1 MKRILSS
8 FFRQIVFWLLFFG
21 FTRLVFL
28 IYNIPLLL
36 AEKIG
41 FIETIKGFWFA
52 LKLDLATTCY
62 IMVIPFLI
70 LAVQSFLKKKWLSAI
85 NRWYTYIIIMLYTLA
100 TAAELGIY
108 PEWKTK
114 LTYKAL
120 KYLQH
125 PSEIYNSAETGTF
138 FLLLS
143 IFLALSAAG
152 ILLFKKFF
160 TPSYGESKRKLLFN
174 FLFILMVPVLLFL
187 GMRGGIQQI
196 PINQSESYY
205 SDHNILNI
213 AAVNTAFNLY
223 ISVFENLENFNNN
236 PYLFMDDAQASRIM
250 KKIYQTPCD
259 STKLI
264 LKTDR
269 PNIVLLILESW
280 SADLIQ
286 SLGGEPGITPEF
298 RKLEQEGI
306 LFTNVYASG
315 SRSEQ
320 GLASILS
327 GFPAHPVSSI
337 TVQPDKF
344 VKLPSM
350 VKTLEQSGYST
361 AFYFGGQLIYGNIKS
376 YIIFNGFDKIMEVSD
391 FPGSTPRGKLGIH
404 DQFTLGYLV
413 EDARKLKEPFFTALF
428 TLSTHSPWDQ
438 PFEKPLKWG
447 DNEQEYIN
455 GAYYTDHCLGQFFK
469 KARTKPWYDNTL
481 FIIVADHSH
490 NSYRNWHPQSREY
503 HLIPMLF
510 CGNVI
515 RDQFKGTREQKLGN
529 QHDIAA
535 TLLRQMNLQPSAFF
549 YSKNLL
555 NPCSPDFAYYST
567 DDGVGWV
574 RPPFYFT
581 IDKTSS
587 YNYWW
592 NSPALPDSIRKE
604 GEAYLQT
611 VFEDYMHD

>member
-1 MKRILSS
+1 M
-8 FFRQIVFWLLFFG
+8 FFG
-21 FTRLVFL
+21 FTRLIFL
-28 IYNIPLLL
+28 IYNYQLIFT
-36 AEKIG
+36 EKIAW
-41 FIETIKGFWFA
+41 IEIIKGFWYA
-52 LKLDLATTCY
+52 LKLDFATTCY
-62 IMVIPFLI
+62 FMVIPFLI
-70 LAVQSFLKKKWLSAI
+70 TAVQLFLNKRWLTVVKNGYA
-85 NRWYTYIIIMLYTLA
+85 YIIITLYSLA

-138 FLLLS
+138 FLLVIL
-143 IFLALSAAG
+143 FLGMSAAG
-152 ILLFKKFF
+152 IYFFRKFVPSLSDNSRKPLF
-160 TPSYGESKRKLLFN
+160 GKLI
-174 FLFILMVPVLLFL
+174 FILVIPVLLFI

-205 SDHNILNI
+205 SEHNILNI

-236 PYLFMDDAQASRIM
+236 PYLFMDDAEAARIM
-250 KKIYQTPCD
+250 KKIYHTPCD
-259 STKLI
+259 STQYI
-264 LKTDR
+264 LNTDR

-286 SLGGEPGITPEF
+286 SLGGKPGITPEF
-298 RKLEQEGI
+298 ETLEKEGI
-306 LFTNVYASG
+306 LFTRIYASG

-320 GLASILS
+320 GLASIVS

-350 VKTLEQSGYST
+350 VKILEQSGYST

-376 YIIFNGFDKIMEVSD
+376 YIIFNGFDQIMEVYD
-391 FPGSTPRGKLGIH
+391 FPKSIPRGKLGIH
-404 DQFTLGYLV
+404 DQFTLGYMV
-413 EDARKLKEPFFTALF
+413 EDLGKMKKPFLSVLF

-469 KARTKPWYDNTL
+469 TARTKSWYDSTL

-490 NSYRNWHPQSREY
+490 NSYYNWHPQSREY

-510 CGNVI
+510 YGKVI
-515 RDQFKGTREQKLGN
+515 RDEFKGSKEQKLGN

-535 TLLRQMNLQPSAFF
+535 TLLKQLHLQNSTFI
-549 YSKNLL
+549 YSKDLL
-555 NPCSPDFAYYST
+555 NTCTPDFAYYST
-567 DDGVGWV
+567 DDGVGWI
-574 RPPFYFT
+574 RPHFYFT
-581 IDKTSS
+581 FDKTGS

-592 NSPALPDSIRKE
+592 NSPELPDSIRKE